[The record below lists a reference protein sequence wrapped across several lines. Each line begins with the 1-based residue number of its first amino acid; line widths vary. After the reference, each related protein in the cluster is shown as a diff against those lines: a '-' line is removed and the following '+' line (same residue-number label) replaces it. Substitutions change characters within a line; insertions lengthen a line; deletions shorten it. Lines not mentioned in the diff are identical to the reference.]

1 MARQIYGADGSAQVV
16 SPTGTPTTAAATV
29 KNARTGGVT
38 VTDVLSIA
46 GANLGGIVT
55 PDSRG
60 QIIFQGPDGS
70 TATLWLDFGDGGPRW
85 AVNPVDLPALIAAQ
99 ATAREAAQYTAPGG
113 TTVKASLPYVPAS
126 ALQKLA
132 EALDPQVV
140 PRVASVGARTTA
152 FPAPAD
158 GDRVYRTDLH
168 AHQTYRALGGGGRWV
183 TDPALIDEVVL
194 GADAS
199 VVTFQNIPQEWRH
212 LRLKFRGRAVGSAS
226 TDTKANRF
234 SIRVNNDSTANY
246 ASIGY
251 IRGAFQSAGTSFAVD
266 RDRAGGTGAST
277 ATVNYTAGNG
287 STMTLGI
294 IAGSDYALLHGGG
307 EIVIVDYTNT
317 TTRKPFS
324 GQSGIADAAGNSIN
338 ASAGYLYTATIQG
351 GWSSNAAINRLDLF
365 ATGATAIAAGSRFS
379 LYGES

>member
-29 KNARTGGVT
+29 KSARTGGVT
-38 VTDVLSIA
+38 VTDVLNIA

-60 QIIFQGPDGS
+60 QVIFQGPDGS

-113 TTVKASLPYVPAS
+113 ITTKASLPYVPAS
-126 ALQKLA
+126 AFQKLA

-140 PRVASVGARTTA
+140 PRVASAGARTTA

-158 GDRVYRTDLH
+158 GDRCYRTDLH

-212 LRLKFRGRAVGSAS
+212 LRLKFRGRAVGSAAS
-226 TDTKANRF
+226 DTKANRF

-251 IRGAFQSAGTSFAVD
+251 IRGASQSGVTFTLDRSRNGGAGT
-266 RDRAGGTGAST
+266 TET
-277 ATVNYTAGNG
+277 LNYTAGNG

-294 IAGSDYALLHGGG
+294 IAGSDYATLHGGG
-307 EIVIVDYTNT
+307 EIIITDYTNT
-317 TTRKPFS
+317 TTRKPFN
-324 GQSGIADAAGNSIN
+324 GQSGVADAAGNTIN
-338 ASAGYLYTATIQG
+338 ASSGYLYTATIQG